1 MVYIEN
7 FRQILL
13 SKDVTTRFQVET
25 IRAIP
30 KGKRGN
36 ATENT
41 LQRLLK
47 IMAQVEDRTYSNNK
61 G

>member
-1 MVYIEN
+1 
-7 FRQILL
+7 
-13 SKDVTTRFQVET
+13 VTTRFQVET